1 VGPVAVLPVGHDLG
15 AFHDGTGGR
24 THQVRVGATVE
35 ELSDAEYNAWSAA
48 HSPEGAAPDDA
59 LGLSARGL
67 LAEVTDPVEFAARHR
82 LVPLALGLG
91 NTSAEPWLFTAGLLD
106 QPVVAMTGALY
117 DLWQWAHLS
126 PDLWTACHETAA
138 VALQAGMTDPE
149 QTDPARVLDGALES
163 VPPLLAARVACF
175 DVRIEAVR

>member
-1 VGPVAVLPVGHDLG
+1 M
-15 AFHDGTGGR
+15 R
-24 THQVRVGATVE
+24 
-35 ELSDAEYNAWSAA
+35 AA
-48 HSPEGAAPDDA
+48 
-59 LGLSARGL
+59 LTARGL
-67 LAEVTDPVEFAARHR
+67 LTEVADPVEFAVRHR

-91 NTSAEPWLFTAGLLD
+91 NTPAEPWLFTAGLLH

-138 VALQAGMTDPE
+138 VAVQAGMTDPE

-175 DVRIEAVR
+175 DVRGGGVA

>member
-1 VGPVAVLPVGHDLG
+1 MAVFPVGHDLG
-15 AFHDGTGGR
+15 TWHDGAGGR
-24 THQVRVGATVE
+24 TQQVRVGATVE
-35 ELSDAEYNAWSAA
+35 ELSDAEYQAWSAA
-48 HSPEGAAPDDA
+48 HSPESSAADP
-59 LGLSARGL
+59 GLAARGL
-67 LAEVTDPVEFAARHR
+67 LADTADPVGFAAMHR

-91 NTSAEPWLFTAGLLD
+91 NTASEPWLFTAGLLH

-117 DLWQWAHLS
+117 DVWQWAHLS

-149 QTDPARVLDGALES
+149 QTDPARVLDGALEA

-175 DVRIEAVR
+175 DVRIGAVR

>member
-1 VGPVAVLPVGHDLG
+1 MTMLPVGHDLG

-24 THQVRVGATVE
+24 TQQVRVGATIA
-35 ELSDAEYNAWSAA
+35 ELSEVEYGAWSAA
-48 HSPEGAAPDDA
+48 HSPEASMPDDVRAA
-59 LGLSARGL
+59 LTARAL
-67 LAEVTDPVEFAARHR
+67 LADAADPVDFAARHR

-91 NTSAEPWLFTAGLLD
+91 NTAAEPWLFTAGLLN
-106 QPVVAMTGALY
+106 QPVVAMTGALF

-126 PDLWTACHETAA
+126 PDLWTACHEAAA

-149 QTDPARVLDGALES
+149 QTDPARVLEGALES

-175 DVRIEAVR
+175 DVRTGGVR